1 MTQTT
6 VPAEISLRS
15 LTAPGIEAIRRYWR
29 PFFLLQALALLL
41 VIGFYQSHTVRA
53 ACEWLADLK
62 ASGGLLYSAIAVAI
76 AGALLPEAA
85 KAIVLGERRFDT
97 ARLGAIGFAVAAF
110 AGSGMITDLQYRLL
124 GLIFG
129 NDTDALTVVRK
140 VLADQFITTPIYGV
154 AYWSILY
161 GWRANGYRFGQ
172 TLREISPRWYALRVV
187 PILIPAWCFWIPMT
201 ALIYSL
207 PPTLQVSLFS
217 LAIAAWSLVM
227 IFVATRPAVEPSPPG
242 E

>member
-15 LTAPGIEAIRRYWR
+15 LTAPGIEAVRRYWR
-29 PFFLLQALALLL
+29 PFVLLQTLALLL
-41 VIGFYQSHTVRA
+41 VIGFYQSHTVRT
-53 ACEWLADLK
+53 ACEWLVELK
-62 ASGGLLYSAIAVAI
+62 ASGGLIYSAITVAI

-85 KAIVLGERRFDT
+85 KAIVLGERRFGA
-97 ARLGAIGFAVAAF
+97 ARLNGIGFAVAAF
-110 AGSGMITDLQYRLL
+110 AVNGMITDVQYRLL
-124 GLIFG
+124 GWIFG
-129 NDTDALTVVRK
+129 NDADVVTVVRK
-140 VLADQFITTPIYGV
+140 VLADQFITTPLYGTV
-154 AYWSILY
+154 YWAILY
-161 GWRANGYRFGQ
+161 GWRANGYRLGK

-207 PPTLQVSLFS
+207 PATLQVSLFS
-217 LAIAAWSLVM
+217 LAFAAWSLVM
-227 IFVATRPAVEPSPPG
+227 IFVATRPAVEPAPPR